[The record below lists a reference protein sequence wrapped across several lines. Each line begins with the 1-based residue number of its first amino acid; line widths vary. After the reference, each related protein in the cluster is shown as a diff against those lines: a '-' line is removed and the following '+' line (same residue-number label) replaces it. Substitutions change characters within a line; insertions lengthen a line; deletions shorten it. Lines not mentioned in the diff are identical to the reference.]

1 MQITHADFDT
11 AGDFQLVVLNAAAPL
26 RMVAPDKSQLA
37 VGIPIAVQ
45 DPPAKK
51 PHFARKTGSIM
62 GGGFLLKKCQD
73 ILPHGAGDFLV
84 GVQREH
90 PWLRALLQ
98 RSLLLIPVAQ
108 PILMQP
114 PGTVPGGDL
123 RGVIGGATIHNHDFH
138 CEPGHAGETAVQ
150 IGCLVPGDY
159 GYRERKW
166 SHEQRAETGA
176 RLLACTLL
184 LRYTCDS
191 YPCQRKMTPRR
202 LTPCAVLRKFPL
214 SSPLL
219 PMAIRLDKSIIRGE
233 ITNETQG
240 RVTGR
245 IWLLGKPDPIELNL
259 TGNCLRDLAGCRL
272 HFENPAPRQDPA
284 ISIVAAQQTGVV
296 GDMTASRKSRIPTVS
311 DDELM
316 ELVENKQPVPTRV
329 ANCLYLE
336 WFSDLNGRMVIES
349 IDFKLEITTPQWTMS
364 AAEDALQSRESQ
376 GNFHAYL
383 DSITGGPDAEEDDDD
398 EEEYAEEDDDDSE
411 DEFSSGEADGE
422 ESQAGIPIMRSETSD
437 DGSLI
442 EVNIEAEDE
451 EPLNEF
457 EWEQELREADRR
469 AEAYQEAF
477 DRYKDH
483 PHRERLIAEAMGW
496 EPEEVEEFRDDWQ
509 DVTESMQPQDPD
521 EMLENA
527 GMFTE
532 DDEGSH
538 HPLSR
543 RAMDFALRLQR
554 DAKSRG
560 LFEGDV
566 ARDNPVLSVIVSI
579 IALGG
584 KLAAALDGTMH
595 GFDPEPGFVIA
606 MLKRSQIPL
615 NEALHAL
622 SSIQMTGLSKDTRTW
637 LIAARS
643 ELFELRKDILDLM
656 SDLRK

>member
-1 MQITHADFDT
+1 
-11 AGDFQLVVLNAAAPL
+11 
-26 RMVAPDKSQLA
+26 
-37 VGIPIAVQ
+37 
-45 DPPAKK
+45 
-51 PHFARKTGSIM
+51 
-62 GGGFLLKKCQD
+62 
-73 ILPHGAGDFLV
+73 
-84 GVQREH
+84 
-90 PWLRALLQ
+90 
-98 RSLLLIPVAQ
+98 
-108 PILMQP
+108 
-114 PGTVPGGDL
+114 
-123 RGVIGGATIHNHDFH
+123 
-138 CEPGHAGETAVQ
+138 
-150 IGCLVPGDY
+150 
-159 GYRERKW
+159 
-166 SHEQRAETGA
+166 
-176 RLLACTLL
+176 
-184 LRYTCDS
+184 
-191 YPCQRKMTPRR
+191 
-202 LTPCAVLRKFPL
+202 
-214 SSPLL
+214 
-219 PMAIRLDKSIIRGE
+219 MAIRLDKSIIRGE
-233 ITNETQG
+233 ITNEIQG
-240 RVTGR
+240 HVTGR
-245 IWLLGKPDPIELNL
+245 IWLLGKPEPVELTL
-259 TGNCLRDLAGCRL
+259 LGNCLRDLAGCRL
-272 HFENPAPRQDPA
+272 KFENPVPRHDPTVT
-284 ISIVAAQQTGVV
+284 IVAAQQNGVV

-311 DDELM
+311 DEELM
-316 ELVENKQPVPTRV
+316 VLLENKQPIPTRV

-336 WFSDLNGRMVIES
+336 WFSELNGRMVVES
-349 IDFKLEITTPQWTMS
+349 TDFKLEITTAEWTMS
-364 AAEDALQSRESQ
+364 AEDDLAQTRASQ
-376 GNFHAYL
+376 ENFHAYL
-383 DSITGGPDAEEDDDD
+383 DSITGGPDGEDD
-398 EEEYAEEDDDDSE
+398 EEEEYTDAEEEEE
-411 DEFSSGEADGE
+411 DEFSNNGSEEEAELDE
-422 ESQAGIPIMRSETSD
+422 EAPMLGREDAG

-442 EVNIEAEDE
+442 EVNIEAEELE

-483 PHRERLIAEAMGW
+483 PQRERLIAEAMGW

-509 DVTESMQPQDPD
+509 DVTENLQGHDPD

-532 DDEGSH
+532 DEEGAH

-554 DAKSRG
+554 DAKARG
-560 LFEGDV
+560 LFEDDV

-622 SSIQMTGLSKDTRTW
+622 SSIQMSGLSKETRSW

>member
-1 MQITHADFDT
+1 
-11 AGDFQLVVLNAAAPL
+11 
-26 RMVAPDKSQLA
+26 
-37 VGIPIAVQ
+37 
-45 DPPAKK
+45 
-51 PHFARKTGSIM
+51 
-62 GGGFLLKKCQD
+62 
-73 ILPHGAGDFLV
+73 
-84 GVQREH
+84 
-90 PWLRALLQ
+90 
-98 RSLLLIPVAQ
+98 
-108 PILMQP
+108 
-114 PGTVPGGDL
+114 
-123 RGVIGGATIHNHDFH
+123 
-138 CEPGHAGETAVQ
+138 
-150 IGCLVPGDY
+150 
-159 GYRERKW
+159 
-166 SHEQRAETGA
+166 
-176 RLLACTLL
+176 
-184 LRYTCDS
+184 
-191 YPCQRKMTPRR
+191 
-202 LTPCAVLRKFPL
+202 
-214 SSPLL
+214 
-219 PMAIRLDKSIIRGE
+219 MAIRLDKSIIRGE
-233 ITNETQG
+233 ITNEIQG
-240 RVTGR
+240 HVTGR
-245 IWLLGKPDPIELNL
+245 IWLLGKAEPIELNL
-259 TGNCLRDLAGCRL
+259 LGNCLRDLAGCRL
-272 HFENPAPRQDPA
+272 SFENPVPRHDPA
-284 ISIVAAQQTGVV
+284 VTIVATQQNGVV
-296 GDMTASRKSRIPTVS
+296 GDMTASRKTRTPTVS
-311 DDELM
+311 DEELM
-316 ELVENKQPVPTRV
+316 ALLENKQPIPTRV

-336 WFSDLNGRMVIES
+336 WFSELNGRMVVES
-349 IDFKLEITTPQWTMS
+349 THFKLEITTAEWTMS
-364 AAEDALQSRESQ
+364 AEDDLAQTRASQ
-376 GNFHAYL
+376 ENFHAYL
-383 DSITGGPDAEEDDDD
+383 GSITGGPDGEDDD
-398 EEEYAEEDDDDSE
+398 EEEYADTEDEDE
-411 DEFSSGEADGE
+411 DEFSNHGSEEEAELDE
-422 ESQAGIPIMRSETSD
+422 EAPLMGREDAG

-442 EVNIEAEDE
+442 EVNIEAEELE

-509 DVTESMQPQDPD
+509 DVTENLQGHDPD

-532 DDEGSH
+532 DEEGAH

-554 DAKSRG
+554 DAKARG
-560 LFEGDV
+560 LFEDDV

-622 SSIQMTGLSKDTRTW
+622 SSIQMSGLSKETRSW

>member
-1 MQITHADFDT
+1 M
-11 AGDFQLVVLNAAAPL
+11 
-26 RMVAPDKSQLA
+26 
-37 VGIPIAVQ
+37 
-45 DPPAKK
+45 
-51 PHFARKTGSIM
+51 
-62 GGGFLLKKCQD
+62 
-73 ILPHGAGDFLV
+73 
-84 GVQREH
+84 
-90 PWLRALLQ
+90 
-98 RSLLLIPVAQ
+98 
-108 PILMQP
+108 
-114 PGTVPGGDL
+114 
-123 RGVIGGATIHNHDFH
+123 
-138 CEPGHAGETAVQ
+138 
-150 IGCLVPGDY
+150 
-159 GYRERKW
+159 
-166 SHEQRAETGA
+166 
-176 RLLACTLL
+176 
-184 LRYTCDS
+184 
-191 YPCQRKMTPRR
+191 PRR
-202 LTPCAVLRKFPL
+202 LTPCAVLRRFA
-214 SSPLL
+214 SSPSSL

-245 IWLLGKPDPIELNL
+245 IWLLGKPDPIELTL
-259 TGNCLRDLAGCRL
+259 TGNCLRDIAGCRL
-272 HFENPAPRQDPA
+272 HFENPVPRHDSA
-284 ISIVAAQQTGVV
+284 VTIVATQQTGVV
-296 GDMTASRKSRIPTVS
+296 GDMTASRKSRIPMVT
-311 DDELM
+311 DEEIM
-316 ELVENKQPVPTRV
+316 DYVEARLPIPTRV

-336 WFSDLNGRMVIES
+336 WFSDLNGRMVVES
-349 IDFKLEITTPQWTMS
+349 TDFKLEITTAQWTMT
-364 AAEDALQSRESQ
+364 AAEDALQTRESQ

-398 EEEYAEEDDDDSE
+398 DEEYAEEEDEETE
-411 DEFSSGEADGE
+411 DEFSSGSGSE
-422 ESQAGIPIMRSETSD
+422 EEETEEGISLMRGETSD

-457 EWEQELREADRR
+457 EWEQEWREADRR
-469 AEAYQEAF
+469 AEAYQEAY

-483 PHRERLIAEAMGW
+483 PQRERLIAEAMGW

-509 DVTESMQPQDPD
+509 DVTESLQAQDPD

-532 DDEGSH
+532 DEEGSH

-560 LFEGDV
+560 LFEGDA

-595 GFDPEPGFVIA
+595 CFDPEPGFVIA

-622 SSIQMTGLSKDTRTW
+622 SSIQMTGLGKDTRAW
-637 LIAARS
+637 LIGART
-643 ELFELRKDILDLM
+643 ELFDLRKDILDLM

>member
-1 MQITHADFDT
+1 
-11 AGDFQLVVLNAAAPL
+11 
-26 RMVAPDKSQLA
+26 
-37 VGIPIAVQ
+37 
-45 DPPAKK
+45 
-51 PHFARKTGSIM
+51 
-62 GGGFLLKKCQD
+62 
-73 ILPHGAGDFLV
+73 
-84 GVQREH
+84 
-90 PWLRALLQ
+90 
-98 RSLLLIPVAQ
+98 
-108 PILMQP
+108 
-114 PGTVPGGDL
+114 
-123 RGVIGGATIHNHDFH
+123 
-138 CEPGHAGETAVQ
+138 
-150 IGCLVPGDY
+150 
-159 GYRERKW
+159 
-166 SHEQRAETGA
+166 
-176 RLLACTLL
+176 
-184 LRYTCDS
+184 
-191 YPCQRKMTPRR
+191 
-202 LTPCAVLRKFPL
+202 
-214 SSPLL
+214 
-219 PMAIRLDKSIIRGE
+219 MAIRLDKSIIRGE
-233 ITNETQG
+233 ITNEIQG

-245 IWLLGKPDPIELNL
+245 IWLLGKPEPLELNL
-259 TGNCLRDLAGCRL
+259 TGNCLRDLAGCHL
-272 HFENPAPRQDPA
+272 HFENPVPRHDSA
-284 ISIVAAQQTGVV
+284 VTIVATQQTGVV

-311 DDELM
+311 DEEILDY
-316 ELVENKQPVPTRV
+316 VEAKLPIPTRV

-349 IDFKLEITTPQWTMS
+349 TDFKLEITTPQWTMS
-364 AAEDALQSRESQ
+364 AAEDVLQSRESQ

-383 DSITGGPDAEEDDDD
+383 DSITGGPDAEEDED
-398 EEEYAEEDDDDSE
+398 EEDEYAEEDEEEGE
-411 DEFSSGEADGE
+411 DEFSSDGTDE
-422 ESQAGIPIMRSETSD
+422 EEDSETGVPLMRGETSD

-483 PHRERLIAEAMGW
+483 PQRERLIAEAMGW

-509 DVTESMQPQDPD
+509 DVTESLQAQDPD

-554 DAKSRG
+554 DAKARG
-560 LFEGDV
+560 LFEGDI

-622 SSIQMTGLSKDTRTW
+622 DSIQMTGLGKETRTW
-637 LIAARS
+637 LIGARN
-643 ELFELRKDILDLM
+643 ELFELRKDIIDLM
-656 SDLRK
+656 TDLRK

>member
-1 MQITHADFDT
+1 
-11 AGDFQLVVLNAAAPL
+11 
-26 RMVAPDKSQLA
+26 
-37 VGIPIAVQ
+37 
-45 DPPAKK
+45 
-51 PHFARKTGSIM
+51 
-62 GGGFLLKKCQD
+62 
-73 ILPHGAGDFLV
+73 
-84 GVQREH
+84 
-90 PWLRALLQ
+90 
-98 RSLLLIPVAQ
+98 
-108 PILMQP
+108 
-114 PGTVPGGDL
+114 
-123 RGVIGGATIHNHDFH
+123 
-138 CEPGHAGETAVQ
+138 
-150 IGCLVPGDY
+150 
-159 GYRERKW
+159 
-166 SHEQRAETGA
+166 
-176 RLLACTLL
+176 
-184 LRYTCDS
+184 
-191 YPCQRKMTPRR
+191 
-202 LTPCAVLRKFPL
+202 
-214 SSPLL
+214 
-219 PMAIRLDKSIIRGE
+219 MAIRLDKSIIRGE

-272 HFENPAPRQDPA
+272 HFENPVPRHDSA
-284 ISIVAAQQTGVV
+284 VTIVATLQTGVV

-311 DDELM
+311 DEEIMDY
-316 ELVENKQPVPTRV
+316 VEAKLPIPTRV

-336 WFSDLNGRMVIES
+336 WFSDLNGRMVVES
-349 IDFKLEITTPQWTMS
+349 TDFKLEITTSRWTMT
-364 AAEDALQSRESQ
+364 AAEDVLQTRESQ

-383 DSITGGPDAEEDDDD
+383 DSITGGPDAEEDDEEDEDFAGED
-398 EEEYAEEDDDDSE
+398 EEETE
-411 DEFSSGEADGE
+411 DEFSSQSDGE
-422 ESQAGIPIMRSETSD
+422 GDESGEGISLMRGETSD

-483 PHRERLIAEAMGW
+483 PQRERLIAEAMGW

-509 DVTESMQPQDPD
+509 DVTESLQAQDPD

-532 DDEGSH
+532 DEEGSH

-554 DAKSRG
+554 DAKARG
-560 LFEGDV
+560 LFEGDI
-566 ARDNPVLSVIVSI
+566 ARENPVLSVIVSI

-606 MLKRSQIPL
+606 MLKRSQVPL

-622 SSIQMTGLSKDTRTW
+622 SSIQMSGLSKDTRIW
-637 LIAARS
+637 LIGART
-643 ELFELRKDILDLM
+643 ELFDLRKDILDLM

>member
-1 MQITHADFDT
+1 M
-11 AGDFQLVVLNAAAPL
+11 
-26 RMVAPDKSQLA
+26 
-37 VGIPIAVQ
+37 
-45 DPPAKK
+45 
-51 PHFARKTGSIM
+51 
-62 GGGFLLKKCQD
+62 
-73 ILPHGAGDFLV
+73 
-84 GVQREH
+84 
-90 PWLRALLQ
+90 
-98 RSLLLIPVAQ
+98 
-108 PILMQP
+108 
-114 PGTVPGGDL
+114 
-123 RGVIGGATIHNHDFH
+123 
-138 CEPGHAGETAVQ
+138 
-150 IGCLVPGDY
+150 
-159 GYRERKW
+159 
-166 SHEQRAETGA
+166 
-176 RLLACTLL
+176 
-184 LRYTCDS
+184 
-191 YPCQRKMTPRR
+191 PRR
-202 LTPCAVLRKFPL
+202 LTPCAVLRKFIA
-214 SSPLL
+214 SPPFL

-233 ITNETQG
+233 ITNEIQG

-245 IWLLGKPDPIELNL
+245 IWLLGKAEPIELNL
-259 TGNCLRDLAGCRL
+259 AGNCLRDLAGCRL
-272 HFENPAPRQDPA
+272 LFENAVPRHDPA
-284 ISIVAAQQTGVV
+284 VTIVATQQTGVV
-296 GDMTASRKSRIPTVS
+296 GDMTASRKNRIPTVS
-311 DDELM
+311 DSEIMDY
-316 ELVENKQPVPTRV
+316 VEAGLAIPTRV

-349 IDFKLEITTPQWTMS
+349 VDFKLEITTPQWSMT
-364 AAEDALQSRESQ
+364 AAEDVLQTRESQ

-383 DSITGGPDAEEDDDD
+383 DSITGGTDADDD
-398 EEEYAEEDDDDSE
+398 EEEDEYAEDEDEESDDD
-411 DEFSSGEADGE
+411 FSSRTAAEDAEGDDGV
-422 ESQAGIPIMRSETSD
+422 PIMRSETGD

-483 PHRERLIAEAMGW
+483 PQRERLIAEAMGW

-509 DVTESMQPQDPD
+509 DVTESLQPQDPD

-532 DDEGSH
+532 DEEGAH
-538 HPLSR
+538 HPLSK

-554 DAKSRG
+554 DAKARG
-560 LFEGDV
+560 LFDGDL

-606 MLKRSQIPL
+606 MLKRSQVPL

-622 SSIQMTGLSKDTRTW
+622 SSIQMTGLPKETRAW
-637 LIAARS
+637 LIGART
-643 ELFELRKDILDLM
+643 ELFDLRKDILDLM

>member
-1 MQITHADFDT
+1 
-11 AGDFQLVVLNAAAPL
+11 
-26 RMVAPDKSQLA
+26 
-37 VGIPIAVQ
+37 
-45 DPPAKK
+45 
-51 PHFARKTGSIM
+51 
-62 GGGFLLKKCQD
+62 
-73 ILPHGAGDFLV
+73 
-84 GVQREH
+84 
-90 PWLRALLQ
+90 
-98 RSLLLIPVAQ
+98 
-108 PILMQP
+108 
-114 PGTVPGGDL
+114 
-123 RGVIGGATIHNHDFH
+123 
-138 CEPGHAGETAVQ
+138 
-150 IGCLVPGDY
+150 
-159 GYRERKW
+159 
-166 SHEQRAETGA
+166 
-176 RLLACTLL
+176 
-184 LRYTCDS
+184 
-191 YPCQRKMTPRR
+191 
-202 LTPCAVLRKFPL
+202 
-214 SSPLL
+214 
-219 PMAIRLDKSIIRGE
+219 MAIRLDKTIIRGE

-245 IWLLGKPDPIELNL
+245 IWLLGKSEPIELNL

-272 HFENPAPRQDPA
+272 HFENPVPRHDPA
-284 ISIVAAQQTGVV
+284 VTIVATHQTGVV

-311 DDELM
+311 DEELM
-316 ELVENKQPVPTRV
+316 ELVENKQPIPTRV

-349 IDFKLEITTPQWTMS
+349 TDFKLEITTPQWTMS
-364 AAEDALQSRESQ
+364 AAEDLMQTRESQ

-383 DSITGGPDAEEDDDD
+383 DSITGGPDAEEEDD
-398 EEEYAEEDDDDSE
+398 EEEEYDEEDEEEAEDDFASE
-411 DEFSSGEADGE
+411 GPE
-422 ESQAGIPIMRSETSD
+422 EGGMEDDLAIMRGETSD

-442 EVNIEAEDE
+442 EVNIEAEEEE

-477 DRYKDH
+477 DRYRDH

-509 DVTESMQPQDPD
+509 DVTESLQPQDPD

-532 DDEGSH
+532 DEEGSH

-554 DAKSRG
+554 DAKARG
-560 LFEGDV
+560 LFEGDI
-566 ARDNPVLSVIVSI
+566 ARDNPVLSVIISI

-622 SSIQMTGLSKDTRTW
+622 SSIQMTGLPKDTRGW
-637 LIAARS
+637 LIGARN
-643 ELFELRKDILDLM
+643 ELFDLRKDILDLM